1 MVFGGLMKK
10 LLTML
15 LVCILVLSITLSL
28 ASCRRD
34 NPEQQNPDTPTTDGG
49 NETVE
54 GGSGTS
60 DGKIKLPAIKIPG
73 LTPTP
78 EE

>member
-1 MVFGGLMKK
+1 MKK
-10 LLTML
+10 FISML
-15 LVCILVLSITLSL
+15 LVCILVLSIMFSVS
-28 ASCRRD
+28 SCRRGKD
-34 NPEQQNPDTPTTDGG
+34 DPEQTPDTPTTENG
-49 NETVE
+49 ETVE

-73 LTPTP
+73 LTPDP

>member
-1 MVFGGLMKK
+1 MKK
-10 LLTML
+10 FFAML
-15 LVCILVLSITLSL
+15 LVCIFVLSIMFSLS
-28 ASCRRD
+28 SCRNRQKED
-34 NPEQQNPDTPTTDGG
+34 PTPDVPTTENG
-49 NETVE
+49 ETVE
-54 GGSGTS
+54 GGSGIN

>member
-1 MVFGGLMKK
+1 MKK
-10 LLTML
+10 FLAML
-15 LVCILVLSITLSL
+15 LVCILVLSIMFTL

-34 NPEQQNPDTPTTDGG
+34 DPEQQNPENPSTETPDA
-49 NETVE
+49 VE

-73 LTPTP
+73 LTPEP
-78 EE
+78 EEE